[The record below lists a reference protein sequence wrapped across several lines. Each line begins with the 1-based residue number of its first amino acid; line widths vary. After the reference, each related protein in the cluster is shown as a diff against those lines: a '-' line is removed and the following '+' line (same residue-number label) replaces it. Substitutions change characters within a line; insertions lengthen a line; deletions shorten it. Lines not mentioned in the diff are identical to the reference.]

1 VLHFQHGAERFGLK
15 SLYIAH
21 AVGGFYRQL
30 WPDALYI
37 AFPRGEVQIVSVHRS
52 YLKTLFKF
60 TVDFLPS
67 LVSSQATT
75 LVRYQRRKRKFCR
88 VYKTWLVSSSYFKSF
103 EMSSSHLYLMA
114 VKLTGGNFSYAIRDN
129 RKITIMPEKQQ
140 YMVDFTLPAEF
151 SPEFTALIPAQR
163 TEVNR
168 LMAADK
174 IASYS
179 LSLDSGKLWAIVNAE
194 SELEVLIMINN
205 LPLSRFMESKIALL
219 TFHNTVTKIQTAFS
233 LN

>member
-1 VLHFQHGAERFGLK
+1 M
-15 SLYIAH
+15 
-21 AVGGFYRQL
+21 
-30 WPDALYI
+30 PD
-37 AFPRGEVQIVSVHRS
+37 
-52 YLKTLFKF
+52 
-60 TVDFLPS
+60 
-67 LVSSQATT
+67 
-75 LVRYQRRKRKFCR
+75 
-88 VYKTWLVSSSYFKSF
+88 
-103 EMSSSHLYLMA
+103 
-114 VKLTGGNFSYAIRDN
+114 
-129 RKITIMPEKQQ
+129 KQQ

-174 IASYS
+174 IVSYS

-205 LPLSRFMESKIALL
+205 LPLSRFMESKIAQL
-219 TFHNTVTKIQTAFS
+219 TFHNAVTKIQTAFS

>member
-1 VLHFQHGAERFGLK
+1 MHSR
-15 SLYIAH
+15 
-21 AVGGFYRQL
+21 
-30 WPDALYI
+30 
-37 AFPRGEVQIVSVHRS
+37 
-52 YLKTLFKF
+52 
-60 TVDFLPS
+60 
-67 LVSSQATT
+67 
-75 LVRYQRRKRKFCR
+75 
-88 VYKTWLVSSSYFKSF
+88 
-103 EMSSSHLYLMA
+103 LYLMA
-114 VKLTGGNFSYAIRDN
+114 VKLTGYNFSYAIRDN

-219 TFHNTVTKIQTAFS
+219 TFHNAVTKIQTAFS